1 MVDVG
6 RQLKFPAHVAV
17 ILSFCQRLL
26 KNFVLLEL
34 TVPWEDSRE
43 KAVEE
48 ERKNSKYQGLVEEL
62 KSTLPSSRSRLPSL
76 YTKPTPGWAQAGR

>member
-6 RQLKFPAHVAV
+6 RQLKFLAHVAV
-17 ILSFCQRLL
+17 TLSFRQRPLN
-26 KNFVLLEL
+26 NFVLLEL
-34 TVPWEDSRE
+34 TVPQEDSLE
-43 KAVEE
+43 KAFEE

-76 YTKPTPGWAQAGR
+76 